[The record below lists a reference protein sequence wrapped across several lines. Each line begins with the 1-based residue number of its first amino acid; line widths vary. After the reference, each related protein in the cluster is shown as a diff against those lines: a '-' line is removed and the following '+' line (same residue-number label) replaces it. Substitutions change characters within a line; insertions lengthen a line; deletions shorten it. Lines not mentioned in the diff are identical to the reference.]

1 MQRKAQGL
9 SLNTIVIAA
18 IVLIVLVVVITIFYR
33 STGDFD
39 SDIQNAAESECEG
52 TGLIQRNK
60 DPGCQSNEKRIYESF
75 GAEFNKD
82 KVCCRSS
89 GECLHPNECMDPV
102 HCDQQRELLNFKC
115 GTGEVCCG
123 PEP

>member
-18 IVLIVLVVVITIFYR
+18 IVLIVLVVVITLFYR

-39 SDIQNAAESECEG
+39 SDIQSAAESECKG
-52 TGLIQRNK
+52 TGLIQRSK
-60 DPGCQSNEKRIYESF
+60 ETGCSSDEKKVYESF
-75 GAEFNKD
+75 GAEFSKD
-82 KVCCRSS
+82 KVCCRKS
-89 GECLHPNECMDPV
+89 GKCLPPNKCEETLN
-102 HCDQQRELLNFKC
+102 CDTQLELLNFKC

>member
-18 IVLIVLVVVITIFYR
+18 IVLIVLVVVITLFYR

-39 SDIQNAAESECEG
+39 SDIQSAAESKCE
-52 TGLIQRNK
+52 TPLIQRSK
-60 DPGCQSNEKRIYESF
+60 ETGCRSDEKKIYESF
-75 GAEFNKD
+75 GTEFNKD
-82 KVCCRSS
+82 KVCCRKS
-89 GECLHPNECMDPV
+89 GKCLPPNECEETLN
-102 HCDQQRELLNFKC
+102 CDSRRELLNFKC

-123 PEP
+123 PES